1 MVTNLQS
8 TSVLTRPKATFG
20 NTRKNWGR
28 HSVREAWDTGD
39 SGCLGAIRPAPP
51 SYISTCL
58 QDYSID
64 EEAAFQAALAL
75 SLSEN

>member
-1 MVTNLQS
+1 MRLNGGRAGGCTPVCWGGEWS
-8 TSVLTRPKATFG
+8 AGVASGGGPERP
-20 NTRKNWGR
+20 R
-28 HSVREAWDTGD
+28 
-39 SGCLGAIRPAPP
+39 RPAQLRPVF
-51 SYISTCL
+51 